1 MTRSFNHKKYLQ
13 EQRRIKRNLMQ
24 SFFRFYQIYKDRDT
38 HRLVMDKRKGKM
50 GHMVAGL
57 MQGIGQTGM
66 I

>member
-1 MTRSFNHKKYLQ
+1 
-13 EQRRIKRNLMQ
+13 MQ